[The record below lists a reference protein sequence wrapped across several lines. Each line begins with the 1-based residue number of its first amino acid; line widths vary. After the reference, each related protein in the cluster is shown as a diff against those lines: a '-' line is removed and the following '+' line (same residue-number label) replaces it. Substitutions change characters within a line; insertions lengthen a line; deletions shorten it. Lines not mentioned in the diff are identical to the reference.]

1 MEKPRRY
8 YAYLLR
14 LWLGD
19 SPNQPAWRASLEDV
33 HSHEITGFSN
43 LAALFEF
50 LGNLTD
56 QSQAEHAQS
65 TQTQSYPN
73 SEKENKKWTIK

>member
-19 SPNQPAWRASLEDV
+19 SPNQPAWRASLEEV
-33 HSHEITGFSN
+33 HSHEITGFSS

-50 LGNLTD
+50 LGNLTG
-56 QSQAEHAQS
+56 QSLADYAQS
-65 TQTQSYPN
+65 THPTIYPD
-73 SEKENKKWTIK
+73 SEKENKNRP